1 MVLKSALI
9 CFSPQFIREP
19 KMEVLFFTSLHLM
32 VRIASASNSFSLKTW
47 PSQQHMGIFQYIT
60 FCSPW
65 DTSVVTRTKV
75 TLYPQNWN
83 WISIYFWKF
92 AQNDILFV
100 RSIFFFFSLS
110 NTLQTCCWKIL
121 KWYLVYYL
129 CIMYV
134 CESVW
139 VYIMP
144 LTLLASRSEYPR
156 HKPFLRTMISTDNG
170 FIFKEM
176 N

>member
-1 MVLKSALI
+1 MNRRVHFDIHFYFQLHEIKEKTPVHVYCADSFSFDFVKMWQKRNHYIQCLAMVLKSALI

-121 KWYLVYYL
+121 K
-129 CIMYV
+129 
-134 CESVW
+134 
-139 VYIMP
+139 
-144 LTLLASRSEYPR
+144 
-156 HKPFLRTMISTDNG
+156 
-170 FIFKEM
+170 
-176 N
+176 